1 MKIDSTYTE
10 KFGDILYKKVMQYKP
25 KIICDIGV
33 LHGFSTYHLAKAAK
47 EIGSKV
53 IAVDLFEDYEY
64 NHGTLDQFVSNMKT
78 NGVYDVI
85 EVVKM
90 DYQQWLLSTRPK
102 LDLIHLDASNT
113 GDNLVK
119 LMNVVLGDPKIL
131 FEGGT
136 VARDNVDWMLKYNKP
151 KIIETLKNSGYSF
164 RVLYEE
170 KYTKNNRT
178 YNPCLS
184 EMLQ

>member
-33 LHGFSTYHLAKAAK
+33 LNGFSTYHLAKAAK

>member
-64 NHGTLDQFVSNMKT
+64 NHATLDQFVSNMKT
-78 NGVYDVI
+78 HGVYDVI

-102 LDLIHLDASNT
+102 LDFIHLDASNT
-113 GDNLVK
+113 GENLVK

-136 VARDNVDWMLKYNKP
+136 VARDNVDWMLEYDKP
-151 KIIETLKNSGYSF
+151 KIIETLKNSGYPF

-170 KYTKNNRT
+170 KYRKNNRT

-184 EMLQ
+184 EML